1 LHSSIIRRKIIF
13 IPRRKLSVMKTVAYL
28 QNATIEA
35 VHAKQAVWL
44 KRAISFGSECLASI
58 VKTQV

>member
-1 LHSSIIRRKIIF
+1 
-13 IPRRKLSVMKTVAYL
+13 MKTVAYL